1 MKPSTEPALRE
12 FAPHAAPAHA
22 HAQAQA
28 HASPGG
34 ERLGART
41 VRGLAW
47 ALVQA
52 WGGKLVTLVT
62 YLLVA
67 RWLGPAD
74 VGLAAAVTLS
84 LSLVL
89 MIAEGGLG
97 DAVVQRAAL
106 ADDDLEWPFAF
117 SIGMAVVL
125 AAVLFAL
132 AARVEAWLGV
142 PGLAPY
148 LRVAAAFVPIG
159 SAGSFQEA
167 LYKRRL
173 DFRTLAMRHLVS
185 VSVAGAVAVALAV
198 AGAGAW
204 SLIAQAATFM
214 TVSAAWLWRRPVW
227 RPRGR
232 RNVSTFAPLARFG
245 AHVVAAR
252 LIDWWATRTVD
263 LIVVALYGAAGLGIY
278 AIGARLYQTALE
290 LLCRAATD
298 VALAVLSRV
307 AHDAERMAAT
317 YVDVTGL
324 AAMTAA
330 PLFVLMAVLSHDITI
345 VLFGA
350 RWAASAAVMTPLMA
364 LGAVQT
370 VQFVNGAFLAA
381 RGRPHV
387 TMWLTLVKLAL
398 VLATMVAVPSHRVAQ
413 LAWLYVGAVLC
424 ITPLS
429 FGAVVVELAVDRTR
443 LLGRLVPP
451 YLIALGCAAIVRQAG
466 AHLGGVP
473 VLVRLPLLIVCFASA
488 YVGATWMLRRDAA
501 RRTVSMLIALRAA
514 RSAT

>member
-1 MKPSTEPALRE
+1 MKPNTEPAMRGLALR
-12 FAPHAAPAHA
+12 AAND
-22 HAQAQA
+22 
-28 HASPGG
+28 HASSGG
-34 ERLGART
+34 ERLGAST
-41 VRGLAW
+41 VRSLAW

-97 DAVVQRAAL
+97 DAVVQRATL
-106 ADDDLEWPFAF
+106 DDDDLEWPFVL
-117 SIGMAVVL
+117 SIAMAVVL

-132 AARVEAWLGV
+132 AGHVETWLGV

-148 LRVAAAFVPIG
+148 LRVACVFVPIG
-159 SAGSFQEA
+159 AASSFQEG

-173 DFRTLAMRHLVS
+173 DFRTLAMRQLVS
-185 VSVAGAVAVALAV
+185 VSGAGAVTVALAV

-204 SLIAQAATFM
+204 SLIAQAAAFM
-214 TVSAAWLWRRPVW
+214 TMSALWLWRRPVW

-232 RNVSTFAPLARFG
+232 RNASTFWPIARFG
-245 AHVVAAR
+245 GHVVAAR

-263 LIVVALYGAAGLGIY
+263 LIVVALYGAAGLGLY

-307 AHDAERMAAT
+307 AHDARKMAAT
-317 YVDVTGL
+317 YLDVTGL
-324 AAMTAA
+324 AAMAAA
-330 PLFVLMAVLSHDITI
+330 PLFVLMAVLSRDITI

-350 RWAASAAVMTPLMA
+350 RWADSAAIMAPLMA
-364 LGAVQT
+364 LGAIQT
-370 VQFVNGAFLAA
+370 VQFVNGAFLSA
-381 RGRPHV
+381 RGRPNV
-387 TMWLTLVKLAL
+387 TMWLTVVKLVL
-398 VLATMVAVPSHRVAQ
+398 VLGAMLCLPSHDVAG
-413 LAWLYVGAVLC
+413 LAWLYVGAVLF

-429 FGAVVVELAVDRTR
+429 FGAIVVELSIDPGR

-451 YLIALGCAAIVRQAG
+451 YLIALGCALLVSRLG
-466 AHLGGVP
+466 AHLGGMP
-473 VLVRLPLLIVCFASA
+473 VMVRLALLIVCFVAA
-488 YVGATWMLRRDAA
+488 YAGATWMLRRQAA
-501 RRTVSMLIALRAA
+501 RQTVSMLIALRDA
-514 RSAT
+514 RQAT

>member
-12 FAPHAAPAHA
+12 FAPAPAHA
-22 HAQAQA
+22 HA

-159 SAGSFQEA
+159 SAGCF
-167 LYKRRL
+167 RR
-173 DFRTLAMRHLVS
+173 RCTS
-185 VSVAGAVAVALAV
+185 GGSI
-198 AGAGAW
+198 
-204 SLIAQAATFM
+204 S
-214 TVSAAWLWRRPVW
+214 
-227 RPRGR
+227 GR
-232 RNVSTFAPLARFG
+232 SRCASS
-245 AHVVAAR
+245 
-252 LIDWWATRTVD
+252 
-263 LIVVALYGAAGLGIY
+263 
-278 AIGARLYQTALE
+278 
-290 LLCRAATD
+290 CR
-298 VALAVLSRV
+298 
-307 AHDAERMAAT
+307 
-317 YVDVTGL
+317 
-324 AAMTAA
+324 
-330 PLFVLMAVLSHDITI
+330 
-345 VLFGA
+345 
-350 RWAASAAVMTPLMA
+350 
-364 LGAVQT
+364 
-370 VQFVNGAFLAA
+370 
-381 RGRPHV
+381 
-387 TMWLTLVKLAL
+387 
-398 VLATMVAVPSHRVAQ
+398 
-413 LAWLYVGAVLC
+413 
-424 ITPLS
+424 
-429 FGAVVVELAVDRTR
+429 
-443 LLGRLVPP
+443 
-451 YLIALGCAAIVRQAG
+451 
-466 AHLGGVP
+466 
-473 VLVRLPLLIVCFASA
+473 
-488 YVGATWMLRRDAA
+488 
-501 RRTVSMLIALRAA
+501 
-514 RSAT
+514 

>member
-1 MKPSTEPALRE
+1 MKPSTEPAIRDI
-12 FAPHAAPAHA
+12 APLAASDR
-22 HAQAQA
+22 
-28 HASPGG
+28 ASPGG

-41 VRGLAW
+41 VRSLAW

-97 DAVVQRAAL
+97 DALVQRASL
-106 ADDDLEWPFAF
+106 DDDDLEWPFAC

-125 AAVLFAL
+125 AAALFVLAG
-132 AARVEAWLGV
+132 RVETWLGV

-148 LRVAAAFVPIG
+148 LRVACAFVPIG
-159 SAGSFQEA
+159 SASAFQEG

-173 DFRTLAMRHLVS
+173 DFRTLAMRQLVS
-185 VSVAGAVAVALAV
+185 VSVAGAVAVALAI

-214 TVSAAWLWRRPVW
+214 TMSALWLWRRPVW

-232 RNVSTFAPLARFG
+232 RNATTFWPIARFG
-245 AHVVAAR
+245 GHVVASR
-252 LIDWWATRTVD
+252 LIDWCATRAVD

-307 AHDAERMAAT
+307 AHDAGKMAAT
-317 YVDVTGL
+317 YLDVTGL
-324 AAMTAA
+324 AAMAAA
-330 PLFVLMAVLSHDITI
+330 PLFVLMAVLSHDVTI

-350 RWAASAAVMTPLMA
+350 RWADSAAIMTPLMG
-364 LGAVQT
+364 LGAIQT
-370 VQFVNGAFLAA
+370 VQFVNGAFLSA
-381 RGRPHV
+381 RGRPNV
-387 TMWLTLVKLAL
+387 TMWLTVVKLVL
-398 VLATMVAVPSHRVAQ
+398 VLGAMACLPSHDVAG
-413 LAWLYVGAVLC
+413 LAWLYVGAVLF

-429 FGAVVVELAVDRTR
+429 FGAVVVELSVDPGR

-451 YLIALGCAAIVRQAG
+451 YLIALGCALIVSRLG
-466 AHLGGVP
+466 AHLGGVS
-473 VLVRLPLLIVCFASA
+473 VLVRLPLLIVCFGAA
-488 YVGATWMLRRDAA
+488 YVGATWMLRRQAA
-501 RRTVSMLIALRAA
+501 RQTVSMLIALRDA
-514 RSAT
+514 RKGT

>member
-1 MKPSTEPALRE
+1 MKPSTEPAIRDIARL
-12 FAPHAAPAHA
+12 AASDR
-22 HAQAQA
+22 
-28 HASPGG
+28 ASPAG

-41 VRGLAW
+41 VRSLAW

-97 DAVVQRAAL
+97 DALVQRASL
-106 ADDDLEWPFAF
+106 DDDDLEWPFVC
-117 SIGMAVVL
+117 SIGMAIVL
-125 AAVLFAL
+125 AVALFVLAG
-132 AARVEAWLGV
+132 RVETWLGV

-148 LRVAAAFVPIG
+148 LRVACVFVPIG
-159 SAGSFQEA
+159 SASSFQEG

-173 DFRTLAMRHLVS
+173 DFRTLAMRQLGS
-185 VSVAGAVAVALAV
+185 VSVAGAVAVALAI

-214 TVSAAWLWRRPVW
+214 TMSALWLWRRPVW

-232 RNVSTFAPLARFG
+232 RNASTFWPIARFG
-245 AHVVAAR
+245 GHVVASR
-252 LIDWWATRTVD
+252 LIDWCATRTVD

-307 AHDAERMAAT
+307 AHDAGKMAAT
-317 YVDVTGL
+317 YLDVTGL
-324 AAMTAA
+324 AAMVAA
-330 PLFVLMAVLSHDITI
+330 PLFVLMAVSSRDITI

-350 RWAASAAVMTPLMA
+350 RWADSAAIMTPLMG
-364 LGAVQT
+364 LGAIQT
-370 VQFVNGAFLAA
+370 VQFVNGAFLSA
-381 RGRPHV
+381 RGRPNV
-387 TMWLTLVKLAL
+387 TMWLTVVKLVL
-398 VLATMVAVPSHRVAQ
+398 VLGAMVCLPSHDVAG
-413 LAWLYVGAVLC
+413 LAWLYVGAVLF

-429 FGAVVVELAVDRTR
+429 FGAVVVELSIDPGR

-451 YLIALGCAAIVRQAG
+451 YLIAFGCALIVSRLG
-466 AHLGGVP
+466 AHLDGVP
-473 VLVRLPLLIVCFASA
+473 ALVRLPALIIAFGAA
-488 YVGATWMLRRDAA
+488 YVGATWTLRRQAA
-501 RRTVSMLIALRAA
+501 RQTVAMLIALRDA
-514 RSAT
+514 RQRT

>member
-1 MKPSTEPALRE
+1 MKPNTEPVLRGLAL
-12 FAPHAAPAHA
+12 HAANDPV
-22 HAQAQA
+22 
-28 HASPGG
+28 SSGG

-41 VRGLAW
+41 ARSLGW

-52 WGGKLVTLVT
+52 WGGKLVALVA

-89 MIAEGGLG
+89 MIAEGGLA
-97 DAVVQRAAL
+97 DAVVQRATL
-106 ADDDLEWPFAF
+106 DDDDLEWPFVL
-117 SIGMAVVL
+117 SIAMAVVL

-132 AARVEAWLGV
+132 AGHVETWLRV

-148 LRVAAAFVPIG
+148 LRVACVFVPIG
-159 SAGSFQEA
+159 AASSFQEG

-173 DFRTLAMRHLVS
+173 DFRTLAVRQLVS
-185 VSVAGAVAVALAV
+185 VSVAGALAVALAV

-204 SLIAQAATFM
+204 SLIAQAAAFM
-214 TVSAAWLWRRPVW
+214 TTSAFWLWRRPVW

-232 RNVSTFAPLARFG
+232 RDASTFWPIARFG
-245 AHVVAAR
+245 GHVVAAR
-252 LIDWWATRTVD
+252 LIDWGATRTVD

-307 AHDAERMAAT
+307 SHDAGKMAAT
-317 YVDVTGL
+317 YLDVTGL
-324 AAMTAA
+324 AAMAAA
-330 PLFVLMAVLSHDITI
+330 PLFVLMAVLSRDITI
-345 VLFGA
+345 MLFGA
-350 RWAASAAVMTPLMA
+350 RWADSAAIMTPLMA
-364 LGAVQT
+364 LGAIQT
-370 VQFVNGAFLAA
+370 VQFVNGAFLSA
-381 RGRPHV
+381 RGRPNV
-387 TMWLTLVKLAL
+387 GMWLTLVKFVL
-398 VLATMVAVPSHRVAQ
+398 VLGAMLCLPSHDVAG

-429 FGAVVVELAVDRTR
+429 FGAIVAELSIDPVR

-451 YLIALGCAAIVRQAG
+451 YPIAFGCALLVSRLG
-466 AHLGGVP
+466 AHLGGMP
-473 VLVRLPLLIVCFASA
+473 VMGRLALLIVCYVAA
-488 YVGATWMLRRDAA
+488 YAGATWLLRRRAA
-501 RRTVSMLIALRAA
+501 RQTVSMLIALRDARKAA
-514 RSAT
+514 

>member
-1 MKPSTEPALRE
+1 MKPSTEPALCDL
-12 FAPHAAPAHA
+12 APRAANGHAW
-22 HAQAQA
+22 
-28 HASPGG
+28 SGG

-97 DAVVQRAAL
+97 DAVVQRATL
-106 ADDDLEWPFAF
+106 DDDDLEWPFVL
-117 SIGMAVVL
+117 SIAMAVVL

-132 AARVEAWLGV
+132 AGHVETWLGV

-148 LRVAAAFVPIG
+148 LRVACVFVPIG
-159 SAGSFQEA
+159 SAGSFQEG

-173 DFRTLAMRHLVS
+173 DFRTLAMRQLVA

-214 TVSAAWLWRRPVW
+214 TMSALWLWRKPVW

-232 RNVSTFAPLARFG
+232 RNASTFWPIARFG
-245 AHVVAAR
+245 GHVVAAR

-307 AHDAERMAAT
+307 AHDAGKMAAT
-317 YVDVTGL
+317 YLDVTGL
-324 AAMTAA
+324 AAMAAA
-330 PLFVLMAVLSHDITI
+330 PLFVLMAVMSRDITI

-350 RWAASAAVMTPLMA
+350 RWADSAAVMTPLMA
-364 LGAVQT
+364 LGAIQT
-370 VQFVNGAFLAA
+370 VQFVNGAFLSA
-381 RGRPHV
+381 RGRPNV
-387 TMWLTLVKLAL
+387 TMWLTVVKLVL
-398 VLATMVAVPSHRVAQ
+398 VLGAMLCVPSHDVAG
-413 LAWLYVGAVLC
+413 LAWLYVGAVLF

-429 FGAVVVELAVDRTR
+429 FGAVVVELSVDPGR

-451 YLIALGCAAIVRQAG
+451 YLIALGCALLVSRLG

-473 VLVRLPLLIVCFASA
+473 IMVRLAVLIVCFVAA
-488 YVGATWMLRRDAA
+488 YAGATWVLRRQAA
-501 RRTVSMLIALRAA
+501 RQTVSMLIALRDARNAA
-514 RSAT
+514 